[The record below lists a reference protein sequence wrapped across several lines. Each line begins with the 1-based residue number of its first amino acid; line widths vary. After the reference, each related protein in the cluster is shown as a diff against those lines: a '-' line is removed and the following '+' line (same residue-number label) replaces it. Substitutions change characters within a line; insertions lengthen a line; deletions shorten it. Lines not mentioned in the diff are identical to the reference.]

1 MPIRVLPPAL
11 AARIAAGE
19 VVERPASVV
28 KELVENSIDAGASQI
43 TVELRS
49 GGLDLIRIIDN
60 GGGIPPAEAP
70 LAFHRHATSKLTDPA
85 QLDCVA
91 TMGFRGEALP
101 SIAAVSRVALQTR
114 PPGENA
120 GFRMTLLWGEPL
132 ESGSDGCAP
141 GTVLEVTQLFGN
153 QPARRKFLR
162 SPQAETGRA
171 QEAVSRYALAYPEIR
186 FRLLND
192 GRPLLSTPGNGQ
204 PREALQAVYGA
215 PTAANMLEVHAQ
227 DPATG
232 YAVEGYAAPPNI
244 NRANRT
250 YMIFFVNRRWIQ
262 NRMLAHAVEEAYTGL
277 LPVKRYP
284 VAVVNLVM
292 PYTDVDVNSHPAKRE
307 IRFHHDRQVF
317 AITQRAVRSAV
328 VSGAP
333 PPSFDKPRMNR
344 DGEAGIG
351 PDDESDMGRDDE
363 SGMGLGYGAGVG
375 PARVWSPGGG
385 RPSGGRSGAGM
396 TGFPPYGGAATG
408 ADALALL
415 GRPTVPLRVVGQLK
429 QTYIVAEGAEGMY
442 LIDQHAAHERVVFDR
457 LITQRDG
464 RDAISQSLLSP
475 QTVELSPSHAAI
487 LGENLPSLTAY
498 GFQLEPFGD
507 GSYLLRAIPS
517 LLVNHDP
524 AQALIDVL
532 DMATLEGLTRQ
543 KEDIMAASIACHG
556 AIRAGQTLTEPEMRS
571 LLEQLET
578 TPNPQTC
585 PHGRPTM
592 VHFSS
597 YHVERGFGR
606 R

>member
-1 MPIRVLPPAL
+1 MPIKVLPPGL

-43 TVELRS
+43 TVELRA
-49 GGLDLIRIIDN
+49 GGLELIRVIDN
-60 GGGIPPAEAP
+60 GAGIPADEAP
-70 LAFHRHATSKLTDPA
+70 LAFHRHATSKLADAA

-114 PPGENA
+114 PSAENA
-120 GFRMTLLWGEPL
+120 GFRMTLLWGEAV

-141 GTVLEVTQLFGN
+141 GTMLEVTQLFGN

-171 QEAVSRYALAYPEIR
+171 QEAVSHYALAYPEIR
-186 FRLLND
+186 FRLVSD
-192 GRPLLSTPGNGQ
+192 GRAVLATPGNGQ

-215 PTAANMLEVHAQ
+215 AVAGELLEVHAQ

-232 YAVEGYAAPPNI
+232 YAVEGYAAPPGV

-250 YMIFFVNRRWIQ
+250 YMIFFVNRRWIH
-262 NRMLAHAVEEAYTGL
+262 NRMLAYSVEEAYTGL

-292 PYTDVDVNSHPAKRE
+292 PYSDVDVNSHPAKRE
-307 IRFHHDRQVF
+307 VRFHHERQVF
-317 AITQRAVRSAV
+317 AITQRAVRAAV
-328 VSGAP
+328 VSGSP
-333 PPSFDKPRMNR
+333 PPSIDR
-344 DGEAGIG
+344 IG
-351 PDDESDMGRDDE
+351 ARDDGRAGMAPAGGATA
-363 SGMGLGYGAGVG
+363 SGGGKSGAGV
-375 PARVWSPGGG
+375 
-385 RPSGGRSGAGM
+385 
-396 TGFPPYGGAATG
+396 TGFPAYGGGAAADGSGGATG

-415 GRPTVPLRVVGQLK
+415 GRPAVPLRVVGQLK
-429 QTYIVAEGAEGMY
+429 QTYIVAEGPEGMY
-442 LIDQHAAHERVVFDR
+442 LVDQHAAHERVVFDR
-457 LITQRDG
+457 LIGQRDG
-464 RDAISQSLLSP
+464 RDAVPQSLLAP
-475 QTVELSPSHAAI
+475 VAVELSPSHAAT
-487 LGENLPSLTAY
+487 LGENLESLTAY
-498 GFQLEPFGD
+498 GYQLEPFGE
-507 GSYLLRAIPS
+507 GSYLLRAVPS
-517 LLVNHDP
+517 VLAGFDP
-524 AQALIDVL
+524 PQTLIDIL

-543 KEDIMAASIACHG
+543 KEDLMAASIACHG
-556 AIRAGQTLTEPEMRS
+556 AIRAGQTMSEPEMRT
-571 LLEQLET
+571 LLEQLEA
-578 TPNPQTC
+578 TPNPHTC

-597 YHVERGFGR
+597 YYMERGFGR

>member
-60 GGGIPPAEAP
+60 GGGIPAAEAP
-70 LAFHRHATSKLTDPA
+70 LAFHRHATSKLSDPA
-85 QLDCVA
+85 QLDSVA

-114 PPGENA
+114 PPDANA
-120 GFRMTLLWGEPL
+120 GFRMTLLWGEPQ

-162 SPQAETGRA
+162 SPQAETARA
-171 QEAVSRYALAYPEIR
+171 QEAVSHYALAYPEIR

-215 PTAANMLEVHAQ
+215 PTAANMLEVHDQ

-277 LPVKRYP
+277 LPIKRYP

-307 IRFHHDRQVF
+307 VRFHHDRQVF
-317 AITQRAVRSAV
+317 AIAQRAIRAAV

-333 PPSFDKPRMNR
+333 PPSFDQPRMNR
-344 DGEAGIG
+344 DDGAGMG
-351 PDDESDMGRDDE
+351 PDDESDLRANDE
-363 SGMGLGYGAGVG
+363 SGMVPAG
-375 PARVWSPGGG
+375 VWSPGGG
-385 RPSGGRSGAGM
+385 RPGGGRSGAGM
-396 TGFPPYGGAATG
+396 TGFPPYGNAATG

-415 GRPTVPLRVVGQLK
+415 GRPAVPLRVVGQLK

-442 LIDQHAAHERVVFDR
+442 LIDQHAAHERIVFDR

-507 GSYLLRAIPS
+507 GSYLLRAVPS
-517 LLVNHDP
+517 LLVNYDP

-556 AIRAGQTLTEPEMRS
+556 AIRAGQPLTEPEMRS